1 MSKRIL
7 MQGLAGSA
15 AVRALFAMAN
25 AQNVAGSGKSGLSY
39 RQQQVI
45 RNEFSKIQSPSER
58 QMAMDWSDAKKV
70 SETMCRPAA
79 LRYFR
84 KQYRNAD
91 RVFLGDAQRD
101 SLKLDSNELL
111 TGTGQVRAG
120 GTWHYFKFSCQLN
133 PRNGRAVSFAADITR
148 SERYIRQSI

>member
-7 MQGLAGSA
+7 KGLVGIV
-15 AVRALFAMAN
+15 AVLTLFASAN
-25 AQNVAGSGKSGLSY
+25 AENVTEPAKSVLSY

-45 RNEFSKIQSPSER
+45 RNEFSKIQSPLER

-84 KQYRNAD
+84 KQFRDAD
-91 RVFLGDAQRD
+91 RVFLGDAQSD
-101 SLKLDSNELL
+101 SLKLESNELL

-133 PRNGRAVSFAADITR
+133 PRNGPDITR
-148 SERYIRQSI
+148 SESYIRQSI

>member
-7 MQGLAGSA
+7 KGLVGIV
-15 AVRALFAMAN
+15 AVLTLFASAN
-25 AQNVAGSGKSGLSY
+25 AENVTEPAKSVLSY

-45 RNEFSKIQSPSER
+45 RNEFSKIQSPLER

-84 KQYRNAD
+84 KQFRDAD
-91 RVFLGDAQRD
+91 RVFLGDAQSD
-101 SLKLDSNELL
+101 SLKLESNELL

-120 GTWHYFKFSCQLN
+120 GTWPYFKFSCQLN
-133 PRNGRAVSFAADITR
+133 PRNGRAVSFGADITR
-148 SERYIRQSI
+148 SESYIRQSI

>member
-7 MQGLAGSA
+7 KGLVGIV
-15 AVRALFAMAN
+15 AVLTLFASAN
-25 AQNVAGSGKSGLSY
+25 AENVTVPAKSVLSY

-45 RNEFSKIQSPSER
+45 RNEFSKIQSPLER

-84 KQYRNAD
+84 KQFRDAD
-91 RVFLGDAQRD
+91 RVFLGDAQSD
-101 SLKLDSNELL
+101 SLKLESNELL

-133 PRNGRAVSFAADITR
+133 PRNGRAVSFTADITR
-148 SERYIRQSI
+148 SESYIRQSI

>member
-1 MSKRIL
+1 MSRRIL
-7 MQGLAGSA
+7 KGLVGIV
-15 AVRALFAMAN
+15 AVLTLFATAN
-25 AQNVAGSGKSGLSY
+25 AENVTEPGKSVLSY

-45 RNEFSKIQSPSER
+45 RNEFSKIGSPAER
-58 QMAMDWSDAKKV
+58 KMAMEWSDAKKV

-91 RVFLGDAQRD
+91 RVFLGDAKSD
-101 SLKLDSNELL
+101 SLKLESNELL

-120 GTWHYFKFSCQLN
+120 GTWHYFKFTCQLN
-133 PRNGRAVSFAADITR
+133 PRNGRAVSFGADITR
-148 SERYIRQSI
+148 SESYIRQSI

>member
-7 MQGLAGSA
+7 TGLAGG
-15 AVRALFAMAN
+15 VVVLALFNMAN
-25 AQNVAGSGKSGLSY
+25 AQNVTDPGKSVLSY

-79 LRYFR
+79 LRYFQR
-84 KQYRNAD
+84 QYKNAD
-91 RVFLGDAQRD
+91 RVFLGDTQSD
-101 SLKLDSNELL
+101 SLKLESNELL

-120 GTWHYFKFSCQLN
+120 VTWHYFTFSCQLN
-133 PRNGRAVSFAADITR
+133 PRNGRAVSFNANITR
-148 SERYIRQSI
+148 SESYTRQSI

>member
-7 MQGLAGSA
+7 KGLVGIV
-15 AVRALFAMAN
+15 AVLTLFASAN
-25 AQNVAGSGKSGLSY
+25 AENVTEPGKSVLSY

-45 RNEFSKIQSPSER
+45 RNEFSKIQSPLER

-91 RVFLGDAQRD
+91 RVFLGDAQSD
-101 SLKLDSNELL
+101 SLKLESNELL
-111 TGTGQVRAG
+111 TGKGQVRAG

-133 PRNGRAVSFAADITR
+133 PRNGRAVSFTADITR
-148 SERYIRQSI
+148 SESYIRQSI

>member
-7 MQGLAGSA
+7 TGLAGIA
-15 AVRALFAMAN
+15 LGLAVF
-25 AQNVAGSGKSGLSY
+25 NVASAQDVTGPGKSVLSS

-45 RNEFSKIQSPSER
+45 RNEFSKLESPSER

-70 SETMCRPAA
+70 GETMCRPAA

-84 KQYRNAD
+84 KQYRDAD
-91 RVFLGDAQRD
+91 RVFLGNDQSD
-101 SLKLDSNELL
+101 SLKLEGNELL

-120 GTWHYFKFSCQLN
+120 GTWHYFNFSCQLN
-133 PRNGRAVSFAADITR
+133 PRNGRAISFKADVTR
-148 SERYIRQSI
+148 SETYIRQPI

>member
-7 MQGLAGSA
+7 KGLVGIV
-15 AVRALFAMAN
+15 AVLTLFASAN
-25 AQNVAGSGKSGLSY
+25 AENVTEPAKSVLSY
-39 RQQQVI
+39 RQQQVL
-45 RNEFSKIQSPSER
+45 RNEFSKIQSPLER

-84 KQYRNAD
+84 KQFRDAD
-91 RVFLGDAQRD
+91 RVFLGDAQSD
-101 SLKLDSNELL
+101 SLKLESNELL

-133 PRNGRAVSFAADITR
+133 PRNGRAVSFGADITR
-148 SERYIRQSI
+148 SESYIRQSI